1 MAHLIKTL
9 IAGSVFAAMA
19 GAASAEAGQA
29 AVFTYTPS
37 APVDVIYTEFETS
50 AHRACRIGLAKA
62 GGVRMKASIEKSCQA
77 QMVANAVKATER
89 QDLLV
94 YHEQETTTHP
104 ATFPVQL
111 AAAH

>member
-19 GAASAEAGQA
+19 
-29 AVFTYTPS
+29 
-37 APVDVIYTEFETS
+37 
-50 AHRACRIGLAKA
+50 
-62 GGVRMKASIEKSCQA
+62 VRMKASIEKSCQA